1 MAAGRAGPDVSDE
14 SADDRTVPT
23 VGVVGLGS
31 IGGRIARVLSA
42 SFEVV
47 GFDVDETAVDRA
59 GGVEGCATAA
69 AVGRR
74 ADVVLLSLP
83 GDDALGAA
91 TEGEDGVVAGL
102 GPGDVLVDT
111 STVSPGASERAARA
125 ADEAGADF
133 LDAPVSGGARNAET
147 GDLTVLVGG
156 DADVLA
162 RARPVL
168 DAVARTV
175 HHVGPLGAG
184 ATLKLVNNYLFALN
198 QLALAEGLTMARAA
212 GVDDETFAATVADSS
227 GGSYALDRNM
237 ERFVVPDDYDS
248 EFTLDLMAKDVRLAE
263 RFAAEQ
269 ETPLLLGGASGL
281 YEAASA
287 LGHGDRD
294 ASAVLKLYERL
305 AARE

>member
-1 MAAGRAGPDVSDE
+1 MSDGA
-14 SADDRTVPT
+14 ADDRAAPA
-23 VGVVGLGS
+23 VGVVGLGT
-31 IGGRIARVLSA
+31 IGSRLARVLSA
-42 SFEVV
+42 SFDVV
-47 GFDVDETAVDRA
+47 GFDVDEAAADRLDC
-59 GGVEGCATAA
+59 VEGCDAA
-69 AVGRR
+69 VAVGRR

-111 STVSPGASERAARA
+111 STVSPGASARAARA
-125 ADEAGADF
+125 AHEAGADF

-162 RARPVL
+162 RVRPVL

-175 HHVGPLGAG
+175 HRVGPLGAG

-212 GVDDETFAATVADSS
+212 GVDDETFAETVAESS

-237 ERFVVPDDYDS
+237 ERFVIPDDYDS
-248 EFTLDLMAKDVRLAE
+248 EFTLDLMAKDARLAE
-263 RFAAEQ
+263 RFAAER

-281 YEAASA
+281 YEAAAA
-287 LGHGDRD
+287 LGHGDLD

-305 AARE
+305 TARE